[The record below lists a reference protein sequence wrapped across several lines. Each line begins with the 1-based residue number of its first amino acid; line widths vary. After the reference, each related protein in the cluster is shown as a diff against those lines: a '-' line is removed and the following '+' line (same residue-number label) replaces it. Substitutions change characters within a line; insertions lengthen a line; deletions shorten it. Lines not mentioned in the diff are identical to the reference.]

1 MPSAYTSLSLIYLL
15 SEPMVTVIRTI
26 PMVSTALACFD
37 RIRNFLL
44 SESCSDHRVPLNQ
57 GDTVPTE
64 LQEPNEEQSL
74 HSEAPLMA
82 ISNASFGWM
91 SGEPPILSNIS
102 CTIRKSRY
110 TFIIGNVGS
119 GKSTLM
125 NSMLGEIK
133 PSKGFVHTAA
143 RKIAFVQNLTIRQNI
158 LGVSTYD
165 EGWYNKV
172 VHACALE
179 QDLADLPD
187 KDATKAG
194 SGSVSLSGGQKQ
206 RIALARAVYSRE
218 GVVFLDDVFAGQ
230 DAATEEQIHQ
240 NPFAENGLFREM
252 GTTVV
257 CITNTSKL
265 FPFMVFERNLYGFID
280 SKISSQF
287 IGFHTRIMSLP

>member
-1 MPSAYTSLSLIYLL
+1 
-15 SEPMVTVIRTI
+15 MVTVIRTI
-26 PMVSTALACFD
+26 PMVSAALACFD

-44 SESCSDHRVPLNQ
+44 SESCSDHRLPLNQ
-57 GDTVPTE
+57 CDIATRE
-64 LQEPNEEQSL
+64 LQVPNEDQSRL
-74 HSEAPLMA
+74 HSEEAPLMA
-82 ISNASFGWM
+82 ISTASFGWVN
-91 SGEPPILSNIS
+91 GESPILSNIS
-102 CTIRKSRY
+102 CTIRKSQY

-125 NSMLGEIK
+125 KAMLGEIK
-133 PSKGFVHTAA
+133 PSEGFVYTTA
-143 RKIAFVQNLTIRQNI
+143 RKIAYVSQHPWIQNLTIRQNI

-187 KDATKAG
+187 KDMTKAG
-194 SGSVSLSGGQKQ
+194 SGGVSLSGGQKQ
-206 RIALARAVYSRE
+206 RVALARAVYSRE

-240 NPFAENGLFREM
+240 NLFAEKGLFREM

-265 FPFMVFERNLYGFID
+265 FSPFYGHLSVTLYGFTD
-280 SKISSQF
+280 SEISWQF
-287 IGFHTRIMSLP
+287 IDFRTRIMSSP